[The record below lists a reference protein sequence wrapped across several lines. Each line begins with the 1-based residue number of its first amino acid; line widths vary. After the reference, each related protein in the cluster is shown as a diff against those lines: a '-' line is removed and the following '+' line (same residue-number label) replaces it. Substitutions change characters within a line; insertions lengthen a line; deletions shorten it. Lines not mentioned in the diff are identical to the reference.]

1 MIAFLFYIG
10 PFCRLWCLLSYL
22 IDGRGASLLI
32 RVKQDKTQKDQF
44 NKTTRPVDLPANA
57 ISSMILTNNLLTNY
71 KSMFSPTV
79 ASKIANI

>member
-1 MIAFLFYIG
+1 MAPFVVFGAF
-10 PFCRLWCLLSYL
+10 LSYL

-57 ISSMILTNNLLTNY
+57 ISTMILTNNLLTNY